1 VEVHLVARLV
11 QRRNEYLQVIRI
23 RIHLC
28 YHAGDDVDLPAV
40 VHGEGMVRP
49 RCDLGVECLPDPGI
63 QRGSTAMKSRLTLL
77 LLLCLGANAQAQAP
91 GPGGRGPAPTP
102 DPVVT
107 PIPSIA
113 PITGAGEVYDSAAAL
128 WEGYGLEEF
137 DYVVEEYRI

>member
-1 VEVHLVARLV
+1 
-11 QRRNEYLQVIRI
+11 
-23 RIHLC
+23 
-28 YHAGDDVDLPAV
+28 
-40 VHGEGMVRP
+40 
-49 RCDLGVECLPDPGI
+49 
-63 QRGSTAMKSRLTLL
+63 MKSRLTLL

-113 PITGAGEVYDSAAAL
+113 PITGAGEVYDSAAAE

-137 DYVVEEYRI
+137 DYVVEEYRIAGTAAGEACESRMVIRRPRDDSRDSGIVIAEAMHPAGAAHA